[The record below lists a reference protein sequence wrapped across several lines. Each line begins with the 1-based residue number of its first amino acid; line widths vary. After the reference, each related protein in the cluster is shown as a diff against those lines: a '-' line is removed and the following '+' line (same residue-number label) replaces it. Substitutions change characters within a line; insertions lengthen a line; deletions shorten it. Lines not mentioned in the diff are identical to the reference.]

1 MLRGDHDSLNPLEG
15 CADLSRSIQ
24 HFPMATT
31 NPFVRVADRYAEV
44 PPRLRRPLVT
54 KAIGEVIPFVET
66 AGCFVEAYTPRRVAV
81 RLDNEEATQNH
92 LGGLHAAALALL
104 AETASGLVVA
114 LNVPDGSSPLLR
126 TMDVSFDEFARATV
140 QSEATLTD
148 EQASQIRARPLG
160 QVEVDVTLTA
170 PDDGTTLVSGSLKWA
185 WVPEDRLSEAS

>member
-1 MLRGDHDSLNPLEG
+1 MP
-15 CADLSRSIQ
+15 
-24 HFPMATT
+24 TT
-31 NPFVRVADRYAEV
+31 NPFARIADQYRDV

-54 KAIGEVIPFVET
+54 RAIGEVIPFVDT
-66 AGCFVEAYTPRRVAV
+66 AGCFIEAYTPHRVAV
-81 RLDNEEATQNH
+81 RLDNEHRVQNH

-126 TMDVSFDEFARATV
+126 TMDVSFDRFARSAV
-140 QSEATLTD
+140 QAETTLTG
-148 EQASQIRARPLG
+148 EEGTQIQSRPLG

-170 PDDGTTLVSGSLKWA
+170 PDDETTLVSGSLKWA